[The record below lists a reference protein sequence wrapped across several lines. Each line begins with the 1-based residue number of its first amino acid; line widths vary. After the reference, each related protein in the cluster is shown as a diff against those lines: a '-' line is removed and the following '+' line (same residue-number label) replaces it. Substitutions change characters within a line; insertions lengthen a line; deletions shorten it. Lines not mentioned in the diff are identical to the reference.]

1 MRKFLILTGLFL
13 GLLFLLPQIFTNTA
27 SILTLNQMGIALILA
42 ISYNLLLG
50 TAGLLS
56 LGHAAYFGFG
66 GFFAVHVIRFA
77 SGGESWIS
85 APLIPLFG
93 GLMGMF
99 GAFVIGS
106 FTTKRGGLIFA
117 MLSFAMAELALAS
130 STIFGRFY
138 GGSIDR
144 TALPPIGDITFQ
156 LDSQIFYVV
165 WIWVGICLILAAW
178 FEGSP
183 LGRLARAVGQNPDRV
198 EYIGYSRRS
207 LRYMTFCFSGFIAGI
222 AGGLFAL
229 AYEFVTVEIISLQ
242 QSWQILQMVFIGGVG
257 FFWGPP
263 VGAALL
269 TLLFSVLSSYTDIWN
284 LYAGIIFLLIVLF
297 APMGLTGLAVSAL
310 GRIRAGND
318 ANLKRYYG
326 LNMGAIFIAFVGVI
340 GLCEMVYFLKSPI
353 LVRSHLELFWV
364 QIDPYRPWPWIIF
377 STLIIAG
384 TLAARTYTK
393 RLSRDH

>member
-1 MRKFLILTGLFL
+1 MRKPLLLTGLFL

-27 SILTLNQMGIALILA
+27 SILTLNQMGIAVILA

-77 SGGESWIS
+77 SEGESWIS
-85 APLIPLFG
+85 APFIPLFG

-144 TALPPIGDITFQ
+144 TSLPPVGDITFQ
-156 LDSQIFYVV
+156 LDSQVFYVV
-165 WIWVGICLILAAW
+165 WIWVAICLVLAAW
-178 FEGSP
+178 FEASP

-269 TLLFSVLSSYTDIWN
+269 TMLFSVLSSYTDIWN
-284 LYAGIIFLLIVLF
+284 LYTGIVFLLIVLF
-297 APMGLTGLAVSAL
+297 APKGLTGLAMSVS
-310 GRIRAGND
+310 GRLRTGDDPGI
-318 ANLKRYYG
+318 KWYYG
-326 LNMGAIFIAFVGVI
+326 LNLGAIVTAFVGVI
-340 GLCEMVYFLKSPI
+340 GLCEMVYFLKAPI
-353 LVRSHLELFWV
+353 LVKGHLDLFWAQV
-364 QIDPYRPWPWIIF
+364 NPYSPWPWLIF
-377 STLIIAG
+377 G
-384 TLAARTYTK
+384 TLAVVGTIVASRCIK
-393 RLSRDH
+393 RLSLDH

>member
-1 MRKFLILTGLFL
+1 MRKSILFTGVFL

-27 SILTLNQMGIALILA
+27 SVLTLNQMGIAVILA
-42 ISYNLLLG
+42 VSYNLLLG

-66 GFFAVHVIRFA
+66 GFFAVHVIRLA
-77 SGGESWIS
+77 SDGDGWIS

-130 STIFGRFY
+130 STVFGRFY

-144 TALPPIGDITFQ
+144 TALPPVGDITFQ
-156 LDSQIFYVV
+156 LDSQVFYVV
-165 WIWVGICLILAAW
+165 WIWVGICLILASW

-183 LGRLARAVGQNPDRV
+183 LGRMARAVGQNPDRV

-207 LRYMTFCFSGFIAGI
+207 LRYMTFCLSGFIAGI

-284 LYAGIIFLLIVLF
+284 LYAGIIFLIIVLF
-297 APMGLTGLAVSAL
+297 APKGLTGLAVSAL
-310 GRIRAGND
+310 HRLQAGND
-318 ANLKRYYG
+318 TALKKLYG
-326 LNMGAIFIAFVGVI
+326 LNIAAVILSFVGVI

-353 LVRSHLELFWV
+353 ITTETLELFWM
-364 QIDPYRPWPWIIF
+364 QIDPYKPWAWIIF
-377 STLIIAG
+377 GS
-384 TLAARTYTK
+384 LAVIGIGMARQCML
-393 RLSRDH
+393 RLSADR